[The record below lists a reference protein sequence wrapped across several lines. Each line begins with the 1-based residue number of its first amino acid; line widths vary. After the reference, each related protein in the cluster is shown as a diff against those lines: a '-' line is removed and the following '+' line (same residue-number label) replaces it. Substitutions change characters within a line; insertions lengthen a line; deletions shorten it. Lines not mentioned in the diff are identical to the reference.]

1 MNRTNSMSLITPSS
15 VPTMLDAQ
23 TSLRD
28 VSTPLF
34 GNKHTHRDEPTIVHQ
49 QQDETTEPD
58 SDIAPT
64 MDSDLESYQ
73 TPRRRLVNDFALYLD
88 PPPLP
93 KRKFTYCD
101 GENRTNRDRTST
113 SISIPL
119 IGLKR
124 SSFQLLPRNDRTCNS
139 PPRRRP
145 KLTLRDIYNFSLR
158 QSRSTSESQVER
170 RTFQSKIV
178 CCKDKALFENLQV
191 NSKALECE
199 KIRRSFNSMR
209 V

>member
-1 MNRTNSMSLITPSS
+1 MSSITPSS
-15 VPTMLDAQ
+15 VPTMLDRQ
-23 TSLRD
+23 TSLRNI
-28 VSTPLF
+28 STPIF
-34 GNKHTHRDEPTIVHQ
+34 GSEHIYHVEPTIAHK

-58 SDIAPT
+58 SVITPT
-64 MDSDLESYQ
+64 MDFNIESYQ
-73 TPRRRLVNDFALYLD
+73 TPRRRLVNDCALYLD

-101 GENRTNRDRTST
+101 EENRIKRHRTST

-124 SSFQLLPRNDRTCNS
+124 SLFQLLPRNERACNS
-139 PPRRRP
+139 TPHRSR
-145 KLTLRDIYNFSLR
+145 KLTLRDIGNFSLH

-170 RTFQSKIV
+170 RTFQSKIL
-178 CCKDKALFENLQV
+178 CCKDNLHA
-191 NSKALECE
+191 NLKALECK
-199 KIRRSFNSMR
+199 KIRRSFTSMR